1 MRRILLVIAMFILSL
16 FSLTGCL
23 NIKNNIEPKPSI
35 DKSSIYFPEL
45 NGDYA
50 YLHVKVLAKDYDEK
64 KLQVKILDFDSVSG
78 VNIGDVPVGS
88 EGELDCSDLLIFG
101 GFKEGAEFIVSY
113 KDENQVNLP
122 LYIYS
127 LESIDSFNERIA
139 K

>member
-1 MRRILLVIAMFILSL
+1 MKRILFVISMFILSL

-23 NIKNNIEPKPSI
+23 NIKNNIESKPSI
-35 DKSSIYFPEL
+35 DESSSYLPEL

-113 KDENQVNLP
+113 KNENQVNLP

-127 LESIDSFNERIA
+127 LESIDNFNERITQ
-139 K
+139 

>member
-1 MRRILLVIAMFILSL
+1 MKRILFVISMFILSL

-35 DKSSIYFPEL
+35 DESSSYLPEL

-50 YLHVKVLAKDYDEK
+50 YLHVNVIAKDYDEK

-113 KDENQVNLP
+113 KDENQFNLP
-122 LYIYS
+122 LHIYS
-127 LESIDSFNERIA
+127 LESIDNFNERIT

>member
-1 MRRILLVIAMFILSL
+1 MKRILFVISMFILSS

-23 NIKNNIEPKPSI
+23 NIKNNIEPNPSI
-35 DKSSIYFPEL
+35 DESSNYFPEL

-78 VNIGDVPVGS
+78 VNIGDVPVES

-122 LYIYS
+122 LNIYS

>member
-23 NIKNNIEPKPSI
+23 NIKNNIEPKAPI
-35 DKSSIYFPEL
+35 DKSSCYSPEL

-64 KLQVKILDFDSVSG
+64 KLQVKVVDFDSVSG

-88 EGELDCSDLLIFG
+88 EGELDCSGLLIFG

-127 LESIDSFNERIA
+127 LESIEHFNEHIA

>member
-1 MRRILLVIAMFILSL
+1 MKRILFVISMFILSL

-35 DKSSIYFPEL
+35 DESSNYFPEL

-50 YLHVKVLAKDYDEK
+50 YLHVKVLAEDYDEK
-64 KLQVKILDFDSVSG
+64 KLQVKILDFDSVSS

-122 LYIYS
+122 LNIYS
-127 LESIDSFNERIA
+127 LESIDSFNERIM
-139 K
+139 

>member
-1 MRRILLVIAMFILSL
+1 MFILSL

-23 NIKNNIEPKPSI
+23 NIKNNIEPKPLI
-35 DKSSIYFPEL
+35 DKSSSDLPEL

-113 KDENQVNLP
+113 KNENQVNLP

-127 LESIDSFNERIA
+127 LESIDNFNERITQ
-139 K
+139 

>member
-35 DKSSIYFPEL
+35 DESSIYLPKL

-88 EGELDCSDLLIFG
+88 EGELDCSDLLIFA